1 MYKVQTLNKI
11 AKVGLNVFDDK
22 YTYGDE
28 VENPDG
34 IILRSF
40 NMHDM
45 ELPESLAAVARAGAG
60 VNNIPIDKCSER
72 GIVVFNTPGANANA
86 VKELVIAALLLASR
100 KIVQGIEWAKTL
112 AGEGDAVG
120 KLVEK
125 GKSNFVGPEIQGKTL
140 GIIGLGAIGVRV
152 ANAAHALGMNVIGYD
167 PYLSVDAAW
176 HMTRAARKA
185 DDLDTVLAE
194 SDYISIHVPA
204 TKDTK
209 GMLNA
214 DVFRKVKHGVRL
226 LNFSRGELVDTDAVI
241 KALRDGVV
249 ASYVTDFA
257 SEALLGEENVV
268 VMPHL
273 GASTPESEDN
283 CAVMAANELKNFL
296 ENGNIV
302 NSVNFPNCDMGAVC
316 GSRVTVAHKNIPAML
331 SQISSV
337 FTNKNINIENLM
349 NKSRG
354 DYAYTMIDTHS
365 EIDSEIDSEIIETVK
380 GIDGVIKVTV
390 YHGK

>member
-1 MYKVQTLNKI
+1 MYKVKTLNKI
-11 AKVGLNVFDDK
+11 AKIGLDIFDDK

-40 NMHDM
+40 NMHEM

-60 VNNIPIDKCSER
+60 VNNIPIDKCSEK

-86 VKELVIAALLLASR
+86 VKELVIAGLLLASR
-100 KIVQGIEWAKTL
+100 KVVQGISWAKTL
-112 AGEGDAVG
+112 IGEGDAVS

-125 GKSNFVGPEIQGKTL
+125 GKSSFAGPEIQGKTL

-176 HMTRAARKA
+176 KMTRAAEHAKNI
-185 DDLDTVLAE
+185 DDVLAK

-209 GMLNA
+209 GMFNA
-214 DVFRKVKHGVRL
+214 DLFRKIKPGVRL
-226 LNFSRGELVDTDAVI
+226 LNFSRAELVDTDSVL
-241 KALRDGVV
+241 KALEDGTV
-249 ASYVTDFA
+249 AEYITDFA
-257 SEALLGEENVV
+257 TEELLKSDRVI

-283 CAVMAANELKNFL
+283 CAVMAAQELKDFL
-296 ENGNIV
+296 ENGNII
-302 NSVNFPNCDMGAVC
+302 NSVNFPNCDMGKVC
-316 GSRVTVAHKNIPAML
+316 GSRVTLAHKNIPSML
-331 SQISSV
+331 NQITDV
-337 FTNKNINIENLM
+337 FTKDSINIENM
-349 NKSRG
+349 VNKSKG
-354 DYAYTMIDTHS
+354 DYAYTMIDTHTD
-365 EIDSEIDSEIIETVK
+365 ITDAMLADMK
-380 GIDGVIKVTV
+380 AIDGVIKVTV
-390 YHGK
+390 YKEQ